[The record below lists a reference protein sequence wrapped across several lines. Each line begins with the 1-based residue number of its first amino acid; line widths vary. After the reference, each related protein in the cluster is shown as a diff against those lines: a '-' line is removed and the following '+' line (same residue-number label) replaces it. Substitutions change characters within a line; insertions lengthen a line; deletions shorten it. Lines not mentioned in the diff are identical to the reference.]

1 MLESSPI
8 TTSDSAFQEDL
19 RVPALAN
26 KPLLKDYLG
35 ECLSDKA
42 FAPTD
47 SFVRRHIGASSTE
60 IQEMLG
66 AIACDSLDDM
76 IDK

>member
-26 KPLLKDYLG
+26 KPLLKDYLE

-47 SFVRRHIGASSTE
+47 SFVRLAYWCEFYR
-60 IQEMLG
+60 
-66 AIACDSLDDM
+66 DSGNVRGDRL
-76 IDK
+76 